1 MHHSDN
7 NDFSAIKESLVR
19 FRREF
24 ILLNLLSAL
33 AIVAIA
39 CFGLLTLVQIVFA
52 VFPWSLLPVLWD
64 AVVALFM
71 AMTIG
76 FVIDKCFLHRR
87 PLLRIAAILEQ
98 RFRLKPRWLS
108 LSLELQSPSALGS
121 EALKND
127 VVSNAKHSL
136 EGFPSKIPIRLPPL
150 ISATLLAMAAVWG
163 ITTVSLRPRCAAFWD
178 LPLSFGATVSGR
190 VFPGTITIPMKASI
204 DLRCVP
210 RGRAY
215 PSCRL
220 FMTGL
225 DDNITRSTL
234 LRPDDSGSFCLH
246 YDHCTGSFAY
256 QFSLGARLFPAETVY
271 VAAKPSIYSMR
282 IRVTPP
288 AYVGL
293 PAALLQEGQGN
304 FSAFAGSAALFSLSA
319 SGPLARAVFCPSAG
333 DTVFFN
339 VNGNEARGE
348 VKILRSCSYTFSL
361 VDTFGQQ
368 SDSLPSFFIDRIAD
382 EVPLVH
388 FLKPGINKELM
399 PALAETLW
407 IEALDDIGIK
417 ECSLRWRK
425 NIEPHDTAHVRDLLG
440 NRPQT
445 ELRRQMVWDV
455 RELFLYP
462 GDTLFYWAY
471 VRDNDPYDKTHFSV
485 SQTYWLRLPTFEEI
499 HERLARQQDETE
511 HSLQSAQEKQDALR
525 GTLSDLIKST
535 KGKESLT
542 WEQKQIV
549 NDLKE
554 SLKAQSDTLN
564 KAVEALK
571 RTVEQLKEN
580 GLSSKDII
588 DKMDKVRKALE
599 DLARD
604 YGDSVLF
611 ERPRQNES
619 VGIQELKESLEKI
632 RKMLP
637 DLAQRLD
644 NALKYLDML
653 KRDRQLADLAERAE
667 KYGKEQMDLAA
678 RSPKGPPWNERQK
691 ELTKKI
697 EALLSDVSRQ
707 SDTGNQSPLFSKE
720 EVPSLQHAASQLQA
734 MKNGFS
740 QTGAQAEA
748 MDRMSA
754 DLFSLAQNLRDL
766 QSSAMAAKLKKE
778 KETLMDMAHDALNM
792 AQWQEEMAIESRQSP
807 DARGKTALSQQALKQ
822 ALFNSAGNLN
832 KLAMT
837 PPQTVR
843 QLMKRF
849 DDAGTDIDKSVD
861 AVKNATDAF
870 DAMKAAEGGLNGLAF
885 SLLEAAAAMEGE
897 AQGGGMGEMMGGFQ
911 RLSGKQA
918 MINFATGQILRQML
932 GEGESMSD
940 DAQKAG
946 EGGEGRSSGQI
957 EKARK
962 EAQQAQQ
969 AIADA
974 LQKLADSY
982 GKEAGDGMNKKA
994 RDLEEEARRLARMLE
1009 NPKPEIQDRQQRFLS
1024 RMLQTT
1030 LSMHKQ
1036 DEGKE
1041 KRNSQSA
1048 ERVFSGNVQKTAPDE
1063 FSDRDAF
1070 FQMRQKAFSGN
1081 FPESYRF
1088 SIKRYFDSLGVLF
1101 LKEK

>member
-1 MHHSDN
+1 M
-7 NDFSAIKESLVR
+7 
-19 FRREF
+19 
-24 ILLNLLSAL
+24 
-33 AIVAIA
+33 
-39 CFGLLTLVQIVFA
+39 
-52 VFPWSLLPVLWD
+52 
-64 AVVALFM
+64 
-71 AMTIG
+71 
-76 FVIDKCFLHRR
+76 
-87 PLLRIAAILEQ
+87 
-98 RFRLKPRWLS
+98 
-108 LSLELQSPSALGS
+108 
-121 EALKND
+121 
-127 VVSNAKHSL
+127 
-136 EGFPSKIPIRLPPL
+136 
-150 ISATLLAMAAVWG
+150 
-163 ITTVSLRPRCAAFWD
+163 
-178 LPLSFGATVSGR
+178 
-190 VFPGTITIPMKASI
+190 
-204 DLRCVP
+204 
-210 RGRAY
+210 
-215 PSCRL
+215 
-220 FMTGL
+220 
-225 DDNITRSTL
+225 
-234 LRPDDSGSFCLH
+234 
-246 YDHCTGSFAY
+246 
-256 QFSLGARLFPAETVY
+256 GARLFPAETVH
-271 VAAKPSIYSMR
+271 VAAQPSIYSMR

-293 PAALLQEGQGN
+293 PAVLLQEGQGT

-319 SGPLARAVFCPSAG
+319 PGPLARAAFCPSAG

-339 VNGNEARGE
+339 VNGNEARGD
-348 VKILRSCSYTFSL
+348 VKLLRPCSYTFSL
-361 VDTFGQQ
+361 IDTFGQHG
-368 SDSLPSFFIDRIAD
+368 DSMPPFFIDRIAD
-382 EVPLVH
+382 EAPLVH
-388 FLKPGINKELM
+388 FLKPGINKELT

-425 NIEPHDTAHVRDLLG
+425 NSEPHDTAHVRDLLG

-455 RELFLYP
+455 RELSLYP

-471 VRDNDPYDKTHFSV
+471 VRDNDPYDTTHFSV
-485 SQTYWLRLPTFEEI
+485 SHTYWLRLPTFEEI
-499 HERLARQQDETE
+499 HERLVRQQDATE

-525 GTLSDLIKST
+525 STLSDLMKST

-549 NDLKE
+549 NDIKE
-554 SLKAQSDTLN
+554 SLKAQSDTLH

-571 RTVEQLKEN
+571 RTIEQLKEH

-604 YGDSVLF
+604 YGDSLLF

-619 VGIQELKESLEKI
+619 VGMQELKESLEKF
-632 RKMLP
+632 RKLLP

-653 KRDRQLADLAERAE
+653 RRDRQLADLAERAE

-691 ELTKKI
+691 ELIKKI
-697 EALLSDVSRQ
+697 EDLLSDVSRQ
-707 SDTGNQSPLFSKE
+707 SDSGSQSPLFSKE
-720 EVPSLQHAASQLQA
+720 EVPSLQQATSQLQA
-734 MKNGFS
+734 MKNGFP
-740 QTGAQAEA
+740 QTNARAEA
-748 MDRMSA
+748 MERMSA
-754 DLFSLAQNLRDL
+754 ELFSLAQNLRDL

-778 KETLMDMAHDALNM
+778 KEALMEMAHDALNM
-792 AQWQEEMAIESRQSP
+792 AQWQEEMAIESRQSH
-807 DARGKTALSQQALKQ
+807 ARGKTAQAQQALKQ

-843 QLMKRF
+843 HLMKRF
-849 DDAGTDIDKSVD
+849 DDAGTDIDKSID
-861 AVKNATDAF
+861 AIKNAPDAF

-932 GEGESMSD
+932 GEGD

-1009 NPKPEIQDRQQRFLS
+1009 NPTPEIQDRQQRFLS

-1041 KRNSQSA
+1041 KRKSQSVKG
-1048 ERVFSGNVQKTAPDE
+1048 VFSENVQKPAPGE